1 MEQKDIRKIKR
12 VDGYRVNH
20 PHSAANIFYALFTL
34 IIAALPVAYLFLP
47 LIDKLG
53 GQEITG
59 LHLYQFGFGF
69 VMGIISHTGVAPTG
83 GIQLVMD
90 ASGDMFR
97 DPVGFIFVGLS
108 AVLYIM
114 AIFSLVL
121 IILFFVLLIKGYLT
135 HSKAVKVFTVFQ
147 FIFALLFGL
156 AMLVIYL
163 LVKIGSSGATD
174 LFVWAS
180 FYPAAG
186 ALLLLIII
194 SIIHTCNFANSVRE
208 KDLVYHEEEPVVE
221 HVTKVNEIT
230 RIKYEPS
237 NTIPPNTTSIGGH
250 AFAENQ
256 NLTVANI
263 PLGVGKLG
271 NSAFANCLNLKVV
284 SLPADLKEIGFNC
297 FFNCVELERINYAGT
312 KEEWRKITR
321 GSNWLA
327 KAKTTEVICL
337 DGAIVVNPYH

>member
-1 MEQKDIRKIKR
+1 MEQKDIRKIKK

-34 IIAALPVAYLFLP
+34 IVAALPVAYLFLP
-47 LIDKLG
+47 LVDKLG
-53 GQEITG
+53 AANVTG
-59 LHLYQFGFGF
+59 MHLYQFGFNF
-69 VMGIISHTGVAPTG
+69 VLGIISGSGVSLEG
-83 GIQLVMD
+83 GIAQMM
-90 ASGDMFR
+90 AAGGDMFR
-97 DPVGFIFVGLS
+97 DVIGYIFVGLS
-108 AVLYIM
+108 GALYVM

-121 IILFFVLLIKGYLT
+121 IIIFFVLLIKGYLR
-135 HSKAVKVFTVFQ
+135 HSKVVKVFAALDFT
-147 FIFALLFGL
+147 IALLFGI
-156 AMLVIYL
+156 AMLVAYFL
-163 LVKIGSSGATD
+163 AKIGSGGTAD
-174 LFVWAS
+174 FFIWAS

-186 ALLLLIII
+186 ALVLLIIV
-194 SIIHTCNFANSVRE
+194 SIIHTCNFVNSVPE
-208 KDLVYHEEEPVVE
+208 KDLVYHEQEPVVE

-230 RIKYEPS
+230 RVKYEPS
-237 NTIPPNTTSIGGH
+237 NTIPPNTKSIGGH

-263 PLGVGKLG
+263 PVEVTKLG

-284 SLPADLKEIGFNC
+284 SLPAGLKEIGFNC

-327 KAKTTEVICL
+327 KAKTTEVLCL